1 MIDMLQIGSINR
13 FHQPKNFCGVGRDDA
28 KVGKTIILYHVVN
41 ELTALRLRKVDVH
54 ADFAVHIL
62 TGVIR
67 EIVVQ
72 TLFLVKKIEDILKV
86 DGLGLLLDLVR
97 FESVLND

>member
-1 MIDMLQIGSINR
+1 
-13 FHQPKNFCGVGRDDA
+13 
-28 KVGKTIILYHVVN
+28 VN

-86 DGLGLLLDLVR
+86 DGLLLDLVR
-97 FESVLND
+97 LESVLND